1 MFSYVSKQKNS
12 MKDKNGH
19 DYAELLAIQT
29 MQLQGIW
36 SDRLVDK
43 LYDEVSE
50 YVRAHNEEANSPLTY
65 HRVLRG
71 QDLVQII
78 MDWPELKPCYPSPV
92 AAEDVI

>member
-19 DYAELLAIQT
+19 DYHELLAIQK

-43 LYDEVSE
+43 LYDDVTE
-50 YVRAHNEEANSPLTY
+50 YVLRHNEQANSPLTP
-65 HRVLRG
+65 HRVFRG
-71 QDLVQII
+71 QDLIQII
-78 MDWPELKPCYPSPV
+78 MDWPELKSCYPSSV
-92 AAEDVI
+92 LAEDVV